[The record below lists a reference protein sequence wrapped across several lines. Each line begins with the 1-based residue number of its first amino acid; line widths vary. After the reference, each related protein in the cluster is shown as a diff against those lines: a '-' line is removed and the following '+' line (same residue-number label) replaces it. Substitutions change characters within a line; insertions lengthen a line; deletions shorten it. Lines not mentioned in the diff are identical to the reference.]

1 MFTNETGKVCV
12 KEHKDKQKSEVSIST
27 FFDICENEEE
37 YDGAILFAVARGKY
51 SEGYNFKD
59 ELCRGLFLVG
69 VPNLPLCSPES
80 VLKVSLNDYFVN
92 VLLGIILQTNWEI
105 VLTLLQT
112 IEKPI
117 DNSMH
122 WKR

>member
-1 MFTNETGKVCV
+1 MLTIFLKRIPAGVIIMFASYAAMNTCYKLWSYQFSDETSKVCV
-12 KEHKDKQKSEVSIST
+12 KEYKDKQKSEESIST

-37 YDGAILFAVARGKY
+37 YNGAILFAVVRGKY

-80 VLKVSLNDYFVN
+80 VLKVRF
-92 VLLGIILQTNWEI
+92 
-105 VLTLLQT
+105 
-112 IEKPI
+112 
-117 DNSMH
+117 
-122 WKR
+122 